1 MLRSDISEVKRALK
15 PKFGN
20 IKEIWATYANME
32 KTILF
37 SSKKEML
44 SLSEEEQLV
53 YSNLFSKVLSGKK
66 DKNLFVFPTDTSKEV
81 EDTLYA
87 ISKDSKDEAVKRL
100 TNKIISEYKADDS
113 FAVLVATV
121 TYDIPSYASDGTKLE
136 DSDGLYHF
144 MVGAVCPTKL
154 EKPNLIYK
162 RDKKFFEKANRDFVL
177 QAPEIGLLYPVFESR
192 EPNANKLLYY
202 AKKSKKD
209 SDLHPELLSNIFEAD
224 IPVISEVQMIDFA
237 EKVSESFEGKKDV
250 RKLLDVKN
258 SIEEKQFKLELAG
271 EEPIL
276 SKSDINDIFT
286 KHGGKEVEFEGDV
299 SLAAVAT
306 DKLVISGANGLKIS
320 LTAEDVKT
328 IIQKDIDGRNYL
340 LIPTEDL
347 NFNGVSLR

>member
-1 MLRSDISEVKRALK
+1 MLKSDILEVKRALK

-32 KTILF
+32 KAILF

-53 YSNLFSKVLSGKK
+53 YSNLFSKILSGKK
-66 DKNLFVFPTDTSKEV
+66 EKNLFIFPTGVSKEV
-81 EDTLYA
+81 ESTLYS
-87 ISKDSKDEAVKRL
+87 ISKDCEEEAVKKL

-144 MVGAVCPTKL
+144 MVGAICPTKL
-154 EKPNLIYK
+154 EKPNLVYK
-162 RDKKFFEKANRDFVL
+162 RDKNFFEKANRDFVL
-177 QAPEIGLLYPVFESR
+177 QTPEIGLLYPVFENR
-192 EPNANKLLYY
+192 ELNANKLLYY

-224 IPVISEVQMIDFA
+224 IPATSEVQKVDFA
-237 EKVSESFEGKKDV
+237 EKISESFEGKKDV
-250 RKLLDVKN
+250 HKLLDVKN
-258 SIEEKQFKLELAG
+258 SIEEKQFMLEMSG
-271 EEPIL
+271 EEPVL
-276 SKSDINDIFT
+276 SKDDINDIFV
-286 KHGGKEVEFEGDV
+286 KNGGKEVEFEEDV
-299 SLAAVAT
+299 SLAAVFS
-306 DKLVISGANGLKIS
+306 DKLVISGANGLKIN
-320 LTAEDVKT
+320 LTPEDVKT
-328 IIQKDIDGRNYL
+328 ILQKNIDGRNYL

-347 NFNGVSLR
+347 NFNGVPLK